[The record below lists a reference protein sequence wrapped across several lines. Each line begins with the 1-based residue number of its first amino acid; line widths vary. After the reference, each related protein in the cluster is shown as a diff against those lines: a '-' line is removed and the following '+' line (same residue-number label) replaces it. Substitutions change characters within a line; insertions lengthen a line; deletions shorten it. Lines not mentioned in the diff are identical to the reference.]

1 MISVGIDVS
10 KEKST
15 VCILKPYGEIVSKP
29 FEVYHV
35 EQELSELATMLLR
48 LNDEVRIIMEAT
60 GIYHLPVLSYFKEKV
75 YHLPVLSYFKEK
87 EFFVAVINPFEM
99 KEYRCQG
106 LRRVKTDKQDA
117 IAISHYGIDHWYRLK
132 EYEAQENIYTELK
145 LLGRQY
151 CHYMRMR
158 VESVLELTHL
168 LECVWKAFWN

>member
-1 MISVGIDVS
+1 
-10 KEKST
+10 
-15 VCILKPYGEIVSKP
+15 
-29 FEVYHV
+29 
-35 EQELSELATMLLR
+35 
-48 LNDEVRIIMEAT
+48 
-60 GIYHLPVLSYFKEKV
+60 
-75 YHLPVLSYFKEK
+75 
-87 EFFVAVINPFEM
+87 M

-168 LECVWKAFWN
+168 LANACGKRFGTDPSSGLYDAGD